1 LLDCADLTGCRLEF
15 AGIGFYAVTSK
26 GLTKDVWNGWEQEED
41 RIVHATRALT
51 EGTAVLYT
59 IDTQKSA
66 FFVQAFSTGLLSAF
80 GHDPKIAIR
89 DFQGEAEFTPGQE
102 LAGVQMRLSIRAD
115 SLEVMDD
122 ISDKDRQDIQQR
134 LYREVLETD
143 RFPEI
148 VYDCSQVAG
157 SGNADRYW
165 LVLKGELS
173 LRGIT
178 RSLPVS
184 LRLVVNGDSLR
195 ASGECTLRQ
204 SEYGIAPVSAA
215 AGTIRVKDELK
226 CTFDIV
232 ATKHA

>member
-1 LLDCADLTGCRLEF
+1 M
-15 AGIGFYAVTSK
+15 
-26 GLTKDVWNGWEQEED
+26 
-41 RIVHATRALT
+41 HATRALT

-59 IDTQKSA
+59 IDIQKST

-89 DFQGEAEFTPGQE
+89 DFQGEAQFTLGQE
-102 LAGVQMRLSIRAD
+102 LTDVQMRLSIRAD
-115 SLEVMDD
+115 SLELMDD
-122 ISDKDRQDIQQR
+122 VTDKDREDIQQR
-134 LYREVLETD
+134 MFNEVLETD

-148 VYDCSQVAG
+148 VYECSEVTG

-178 RSLPVS
+178 RNLPVS

-195 ASGECTLRQ
+195 ASGEFTVRQ
-204 SEYGIAPVSAA
+204 SEYGIAPISAA
-215 AGTIRVKDELK
+215 AGTIRVKDQLK

-232 ATKHA
+232 AMKHA